1 MKILDAFSGNLS
13 TWFAKE
19 FAIENVIKN
28 DIRKG
33 QVIFKQAQKVEIIAD
48 YDFNMFC
55 EGVLIEGGNYDLIY
69 ADPPHLITTSG
80 LMYKTY
86 TDLTA
91 YQLLSVEY
99 DLISLLN
106 NLNNNLAEN
115 GVVIIKWN
123 NTDFGL
129 KDLIVKSKLFLLFGT
144 TTTKKKET
152 YYYICKKGGK
162 EK

>member
-19 FAIENVIKN
+19 FAINNVIKN

-33 QVIFKQAQKVEIIAD
+33 QIVYKQKQKVEIIAD
-48 YDFNMFC
+48 YNFNMFSD
-55 EGVLIEGGNYDLIY
+55 GVIIDGGNYDLIY

-106 NLNNNLAEN
+106 NLNDNLAEN
-115 GVVIIKWN
+115 GIVIIKWN
-123 NTDFGL
+123 NTDFRL
-129 KDLIVKSKLFLLFGT
+129 KDLITKSKLFLLFGT
-144 TTTKKKET
+144 TTSKRKET
-152 YYYICKKGGK
+152 YYYICKKGMK
-162 EK
+162 ND